1 MSNYYNYANIDDTN
15 INDTNTNTNP
25 NPNNTTTTNNA
36 NTNNANTNNANTN
49 NATTES
55 NQKKKPKIYEDFL
68 FFGNFFGLVSEPYVK
83 YFNLFALQITCTLVF
98 TVIYYLLLRDFDNN
112 FFIQQGFP
120 KKQFLDYKWGIALI
134 MSINFQTT
142 TAYVDLK
149 CKNFLS
155 RSVITLQIVFA
166 FAITFLFFL

>member
-1 MSNYYNYANIDDTN
+1 MSDYYNSNYSVI
-15 INDTNTNTNP
+15 DTNTNTAS
-25 NPNNTTTTNNA
+25 NNT
-36 NTNNANTNNANTN
+36 NT
-49 NATTES
+49 
-55 NQKKKPKIYEDFL
+55 KKVVTKKAKPEIYEDFL
-68 FFGNFFGLVSEPYVK
+68 IFGNFFGLVPDSYVK
-83 YFNLFALQITCTLVF
+83 YFNLFALQLMCTLIF
-98 TVIYYLLLRDFDNN
+98 AGIYYLLLLDFDRN
-112 FFIQQGFP
+112 FFIQPGFP

-155 RSVITLQIVFA
+155 RSVFALQIVCA

>member
-1 MSNYYNYANIDDTN
+1 MSTFYNYANTNIDDANTN
-15 INDTNTNTNP
+15 ITANTNTTANINANP
-25 NPNNTTTTNNA
+25 NTNA
-36 NTNNANTNNANTN
+36 I
-49 NATTES
+49 TEGK
-55 NQKKKPKIYEDFL
+55 NKAKPEIYEDFL
-68 FFGNFFGLVSEPYVK
+68 IFGNFFGLVPDAYVK
-83 YFNLFALQITCTLVF
+83 YFNLFALQLTCTLIF
-98 TVIYYLLLRDFDNN
+98 AGIYYLLLLDFDRN
-112 FFIQQGFP
+112 FFIQPGFP

-155 RSVITLQIVFA
+155 RSVFALQIVCA

>member
-15 INDTNTNTNP
+15 INDTNINTNP
-25 NPNNTTTTNNA
+25 NNANTTNNATTNNA
-36 NTNNANTNNANTN
+36 NT
-49 NATTES
+49 TES
-55 NQKKKPKIYEDFL
+55 NQKEKPKIYEDFL

-98 TVIYYLLLRDFDNN
+98 TVIYYFLLRDFDNN

-155 RSVITLQIVFA
+155 RSLFSLQIVCA

>member
-1 MSNYYNYANIDDTN
+1 MSNYYNYANIDDANTAN
-15 INDTNTNTNP
+15 INANPNTNTNTNT
-25 NPNNTTTTNNA
+25 NANNA
-36 NTNNANTNNANTN
+36 NNAI
-49 NATTES
+49 TEG
-55 NQKKKPKIYEDFL
+55 NQKEKPKIYEDFMI
-68 FFGNFFGLVSEPYVK
+68 FGDFFGLVPPNYVK
-83 YFNLFALQITCTLVF
+83 YFNLFALQMTCTLIF
-98 TVIYYLLLRDFDNN
+98 AVIYYILLRDFDNN

-120 KKQFLDYKWGIALI
+120 KKQFVDYKWGIALI

-155 RSVITLQIVFA
+155 RSIITLQIVCA

>member
-15 INDTNTNTNP
+15 INTNP
-25 NPNNTTTTNNA
+25 NPNPNPNNA
-36 NTNNANTNNANTN
+36 NTNNANT
-49 NATTES
+49 TES
-55 NQKKKPKIYEDFL
+55 NQKEKPKIYEDFL

-83 YFNLFALQITCTLVF
+83 YFNLFALQIICTLIF
-98 TVIYYLLLRDFDNN
+98 TVIYYFLLRDFDNN

-155 RSVITLQIVFA
+155 RSIITLQIVCA

>member
-1 MSNYYNYANIDDTN
+1 MSDYYNSNYSVIDTN
-15 INDTNTNTNP
+15 PDTNTANNNTNTNT
-25 NPNNTTTTNNA
+25 
-36 NTNNANTNNANTN
+36 
-49 NATTES
+49 
-55 NQKKKPKIYEDFL
+55 KKVVTKKAKPEIYEDFL
-68 FFGNFFGLVSEPYVK
+68 IFGNFFGLVPDAYVK
-83 YFNLFALQITCTLVF
+83 YFNLFALQLTCTLIF
-98 TVIYYLLLRDFDNN
+98 AGIYYLLLLDFDRN
-112 FFIQQGFP
+112 FFIQPGFP

-155 RSVITLQIVFA
+155 RSVFALQIVAA

>member
-1 MSNYYNYANIDDTN
+1 M
-15 INDTNTNTNP
+15 
-25 NPNNTTTTNNA
+25 
-36 NTNNANTNNANTN
+36 
-49 NATTES
+49 
-55 NQKKKPKIYEDFL
+55 
-68 FFGNFFGLVSEPYVK
+68 FGIQL
-83 YFNLFALQITCTLVF
+83 LCTLIF
-98 TVIYYLLLRDFDNN
+98 AGIYYLLLLDFDRN
-112 FFIQQGFP
+112 FFIQPGFP

-155 RSVITLQIVFA
+155 RSVFALQIVAA

>member
-1 MSNYYNYANIDDTN
+1 MSTFYNYANTNIDDAN
-15 INDTNTNTNP
+15 IAANTNTTANINANP
-25 NPNNTTTTNNA
+25 NTNA
-36 NTNNANTNNANTN
+36 I
-49 NATTES
+49 TEG
-55 NQKKKPKIYEDFL
+55 KKKAKPEIYEDFL
-68 FFGNFFGLVSEPYVK
+68 IFGNFFGLVPEAYVK
-83 YFNLFALQITCTLVF
+83 YFNLFALQITCTLIF
-98 TVIYYLLLRDFDNN
+98 AGIYYLLLLDFDRN
-112 FFIQQGFP
+112 FFIQPGFP

-155 RSVITLQIVFA
+155 RSVFALQIVSA

>member
-15 INDTNTNTNP
+15 INDTNINTNP
-25 NPNNTTTTNNA
+25 NPNPNNA
-36 NTNNANTNNANTN
+36 NTNNANT
-49 NATTES
+49 TES
-55 NQKKKPKIYEDFL
+55 NQKEKPKIYEDFL

-83 YFNLFALQITCTLVF
+83 YFNLFALQIMCTLIF
-98 TVIYYLLLRDFDNN
+98 TVIYYFLLRDFDNN

-155 RSVITLQIVFA
+155 RSIITLQIVCA

>member
-1 MSNYYNYANIDDTN
+1 MSNYYNYANTNIDDAN
-15 INDTNTNTNP
+15 INTNTANINANP
-25 NPNNTTTTNNA
+25 NTNA
-36 NTNNANTNNANTN
+36 ITN
-49 NATTES
+49 
-55 NQKKKPKIYEDFL
+55 KKEKEKPKIYEDFMI
-68 FFGNFFGLVSEPYVK
+68 FGDFFGLVPPNYVK
-83 YFNLFALQITCTLVF
+83 YFNLFALQMTCTLIF
-98 TVIYYLLLRDFDNN
+98 AVIYYILLCDFDNN
-112 FFIQQGFP
+112 FFIQPGFP

-155 RSVITLQIVFA
+155 RSMFAIQIVCA